1 MMKLV
6 LLGAT
11 GQTGKLVTGQAL
23 TRGHAV
29 TAIVRAPSARRSSAL
44 PANKQLQTVV
54 GDPRNTDILT
64 PILAD
69 HDAIISCLGQRLRQD
84 ANLLRDSAAAM
95 LAAMVR
101 VGVRR
106 CLVVSQGLLFPSWNP
121 VITLLRA
128 ILARQVADSTAMER
142 LVETSCTDWTIVRPP
157 RLVDG
162 GRPVGY
168 RVKADA
174 LPEGAWA
181 MQYADLAAF
190 LLDAAEK
197 GEHLKR
203 IVGVASR

>member
-1 MMKLV
+1 
-6 LLGAT
+6 
-11 GQTGKLVTGQAL
+11 
-23 TRGHAV
+23 
-29 TAIVRAPSARRSSAL
+29 
-44 PANKQLQTVV
+44 LQTVV
-54 GDPRNTDILT
+54 GNPRNIDILT

-69 HDAIISCLGQRLRQD
+69 HDAIISCLGQRSRQD
-84 ANLLRDSAAAM
+84 ANLLRDSATAM
-95 LAAMVR
+95 LAAMAR

-142 LVETSCTDWTIVRPP
+142 LVETSSTDWTIVRPP

-162 GRPVGY
+162 GPPVGY

-181 MQYADLAAF
+181 MQYADLATF

-197 GEHLKR
+197 GEHLKMV
-203 IVGVASR
+203 VGVAPR

>member
-1 MMKLV
+1 MKLV

-11 GQTGKLVTGQAL
+11 GRTGKLVTGQAL
-23 TRGHAV
+23 ARGHAV
-29 TAIVRAPSARRSSAL
+29 TAIVRAPSALGSSAL
-44 PANKQLQTVV
+44 PANEQLRTIA
-54 GDPRNTDILT
+54 GNPCIIDFLT

-69 HDAIISCLGQRLRQD
+69 HDATIFCLGRRSRQD
-84 ANLLRDSAAAM
+84 ANLLRDSSTAM
-95 LAAMVR
+95 LAAMAR

-121 VITLLRA
+121 VITLLKA
-128 ILARQVADSTAMER
+128 ILARHVADSTGMER
-142 LVETSCTDWTIVRPP
+142 LVEASSTDWTIVRPP

-162 GRPVGY
+162 GPPVGY

-190 LLDAAEK
+190 LLDAVER
-197 GEHLKR
+197 GEYVKT
-203 IVGVASR
+203 IVGIASR